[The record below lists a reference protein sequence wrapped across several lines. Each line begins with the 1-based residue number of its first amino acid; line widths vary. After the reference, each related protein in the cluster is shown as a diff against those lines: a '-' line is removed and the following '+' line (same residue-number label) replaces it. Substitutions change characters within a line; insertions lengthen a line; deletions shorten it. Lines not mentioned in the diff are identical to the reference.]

1 MEGAEMKKKK
11 EDECYGASVE
21 DRLLIQTHVYD
32 EEELLQVHVRKIKLS
47 GGFSYIINAWF

>member
-1 MEGAEMKKKK
+1 MEGGRNEEKK

-32 EEELLQVHVRKIKLS
+32 EEDKAIRTLTSTCEKK
-47 GGFSYIINAWF
+47 N